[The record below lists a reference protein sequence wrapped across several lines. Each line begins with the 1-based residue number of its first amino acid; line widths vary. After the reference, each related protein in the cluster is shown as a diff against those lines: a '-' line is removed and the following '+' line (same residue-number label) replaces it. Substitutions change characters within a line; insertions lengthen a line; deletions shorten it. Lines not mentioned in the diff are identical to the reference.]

1 MPPVP
6 KEYPPQEGA
15 PITVPRQTLRGG
27 GQPHRQAFPGM
38 AGPGAQDAAAARRL
52 HRKLNARPARRGGH
66 RVREEAAAG
75 GRGGGQGVAAV
86 KEEEGEEEE
95 VKIRL
100 LEMVKEE
107 EVD

>member
-1 MPPVP
+1 MAPFPPS
-6 KEYPPQEGA
+6 
-15 PITVPRQTLRGG
+15 
-27 GQPHRQAFPGM
+27 
-38 AGPGAQDAAAARRL
+38 PGADTEAARRL
-52 HRKLNARPARRGGH
+52 HRELNARPARRGGH
-66 RVREEAAAG
+66 RVREEEAGAG